1 MIVLAGEEERGSLAS
16 EVLVEGGGLAVELR
30 GQLGIGRFLDQ
41 LEGCEE
47 IGRAPLEAAPQLDL
61 VPESAG
67 LAEDLLGFPLVIP
80 ETGLG
85 RLRL

>member
-1 MIVLAGEEERGSLAS
+1 MIVLAGEEQGGSLAG
-16 EVLVEGGGLAVELR
+16 EVLLERGGLAVELG
-30 GQLGIGRFLDQ
+30 GQLGIGGFLYQ

-47 IGRAPLEAAPQLDL
+47 VRGASLEAAPQLDL

-67 LAEDLLGFPLVIP
+67 LPEDSLGVALVIP

>member
-1 MIVLAGEEERGSLAS
+1 VIVLAGEEQRGPLPG
-16 EVLVEGGGLAVELR
+16 EVLVERGGLAVELG

-47 IGRAPLEAAPQLDL
+47 IGRASLQAAPQLDL

-67 LAEDLLGFPLVIP
+67 LAEDLLGIPLVIP

-85 RLRL
+85 RLCL

>member
-1 MIVLAGEEERGSLAS
+1 MIVFAGEEQGGPLAGEVVLER
-16 EVLVEGGGLAVELR
+16 GGLAVELG
-30 GQLGIGRFLDQ
+30 GQLGIARFLDQ

>member
-1 MIVLAGEEERGSLAS
+1 VIVLAGEEERGSLAS
-16 EVLVEGGGLAVELR
+16 EVLVEGGGLAVELG

>member
-1 MIVLAGEEERGSLAS
+1 MIVFAGEEQGGPLAGEVVLER
-16 EVLVEGGGLAVELR
+16 GGLAVELG
-30 GQLGIGRFLDQ
+30 GQLWIGRFLDQ

-47 IGRAPLEAAPQLDL
+47 IGRASLQAAPQLDL
-61 VPESAG
+61 VPESTG
-67 LAEDLLGFPLVIP
+67 LAEDLLGIPLVIP

>member
-1 MIVLAGEEERGSLAS
+1 VIVLAGEEQGGSLAS
-16 EVLVEGGGLAVELR
+16 EVLLERGGLAVELG
-30 GQLGIGRFLDQ
+30 GQLGIGRFLEQ
-41 LEGCEE
+41 LESCEE
-47 IGRAPLEAAPQLDL
+47 IGRARLEAAPQLDL

-67 LAEDLLGFPLVIP
+67 LAEDLLGFTLVIP

>member
-1 MIVLAGEEERGSLAS
+1 VIVLAREEERGSLAS
-16 EVLVEGGGLAVELR
+16 EVLVEGGGLAVELG

-47 IGRAPLEAAPQLDL
+47 VGRAPLEAAPQLDL